1 MKSFLI
7 VFAILLHST
16 SIFSQAVRA
25 KDFVIQANYGIYSFP
40 YYFEDDIPTGAFS
53 INTKVM
59 HPTGLLAEYF
69 IADRISIGI
78 DANLK
83 RTTRTY
89 SKIDPVYNFT
99 TGLDENIQFDYLYEI
114 KQLRLCGRIDYH
126 IANKSTKFDFYG
138 GIGVGLKYTF
148 ENSFKNKERIKLYSP
163 LIDDLGIGF
172 YSLRLC
178 LGGRYFITRKFGIST
193 EIGLGGALVNAG
205 LFVKL

>member
-1 MKSFLI
+1 MRFLFLFT
-7 VFAILLHST
+7 VILLNTADS
-16 SIFSQAVRA
+16 FGQAVRA
-25 KDFVIQANYGIYSFP
+25 KDFIIQANYGLFSFP
-40 YYFEDDIPTGAFS
+40 YFFEDALPAGAFN
-53 INTKVM
+53 IETNVI
-59 HPTGLLAEYF
+59 HPTGILAEYF

-89 SKIDPVYNFT
+89 SKIDPVYNIL
-99 TGLDENIQFDYLYEI
+99 TGLDENVQFNYQYEI

-126 IANKSTKFDFYG
+126 ITTKSTKFDFYG

-148 ENSFKNKERIKLYSP
+148 ENSFKNDERIKLYSP
-163 LIDDLGIGF
+163 LIEDLGMGF

-178 LGGRYFITRKFGIST
+178 LGGRYFITRNFGINS

-205 LFVKL
+205 LFVKF